1 MEFFENDE
9 YLFEEDSDV
18 VLVRSMNVID
28 VELFYLLIEQ
38 ILKVDD
44 VCKSKCVSLFFI
56 VLLVVSIFCFIGYFI

>member
-44 VCKSKCVSLFFI
+44 ILNSYLIIFFLFKFN
-56 VLLVVSIFCFIGYFI
+56 